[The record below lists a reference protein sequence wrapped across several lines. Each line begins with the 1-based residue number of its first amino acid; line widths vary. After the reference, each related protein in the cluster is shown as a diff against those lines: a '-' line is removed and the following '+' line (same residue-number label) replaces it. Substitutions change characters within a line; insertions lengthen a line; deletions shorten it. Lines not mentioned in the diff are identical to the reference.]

1 MRVSVHAGG
10 IALTLVHERMTRSV
24 LVEAP
29 DAASAVA
36 ALHEIEKAK
45 AHYKEVA
52 ARTSRYVQLE
62 EIHAQCCANCSI
74 FVSPFLRAMRRD
86 IICARKLQKRF

>member
-1 MRVSVHAGG
+1 MPLATYETPLWPSVDRGARVSVHAGG

-36 ALHEIEKAK
+36 ALHEIEK
-45 AHYKEVA
+45 
-52 ARTSRYVQLE
+52 
-62 EIHAQCCANCSI
+62 
-74 FVSPFLRAMRRD
+74 
-86 IICARKLQKRF
+86 QKRITRK